1 MFIPKIYKSEDF
13 NLMKKIIRENAFGLL
28 MSNNERLL
36 ATHSMF
42 LLNGTEEKFHL
53 ETHISKAN
61 PQSKILKND
70 DEVLC
75 DFLGAHSYISSS
87 WYQKTNVSTWN
98 YQAVQI
104 RGKVKIMTNDELY
117 NHLDQL
123 TRKYETTQKC
133 PMQIEKMGNEFV
145 EKEMK
150 GAFGINICPM
160 EIHIANKLSQ
170 NRNENDF
177 ENIVIN
183 LNQSENENAKR
194 IAEEM
199 MKIKIGL

>member
-1 MFIPKIYKSEDF
+1 MFIPKIYRSEDRE
-13 NLMKKIIRENAFGLL
+13 LMRKIIGENAFALL
-28 MSNNERLL
+28 ISDKEKLS

-42 LLNGTEEKFHL
+42 LLNEKDGNFHL
-53 ETHISKAN
+53 ETHISKVNFQA
-61 PQSKILKND
+61 KVLKD
-70 DEVLC
+70 SDEVLC

-87 WYQKTNVSTWN
+87 WYNKTNVSTWN

-104 RGKVKIMTNDELY
+104 RGKVKIMNNDELY

-123 TRKYETTQKC
+123 TRKYETSQKC
-133 PMQIEKMGNEFV
+133 PMQVEKMEKEFV

-150 GAFGINICPM
+150 GAFGINIFPT

-183 LNQSENENAKR
+183 LNQSENENAKV